1 MRSTHRHAFRPEE
14 APSGV
19 SVGRITVAPLCWA
32 HEDKTWRE
40 MFGRLARV
48 WPGCQGEV
56 LAPATPTCRGQE
68 QCWVHM
74 VVCDGHTYY
83 TTMDRARDMY
93 TQYQRSQH
101 RTCNMLLAD
110 TVSIYI
116 ENILTAMKQLCDNAH
131 L

>member
-1 MRSTHRHAFRPEE
+1 MRSTHRDAFRPEE

-32 HEDKTWRE
+32 HEDKTWCE
-40 MFGRLARV
+40 MFCRLARG

-68 QCWVHM
+68 QCWVYM

-93 TQYQRSQH
+93 TIPEVTTQNMQH
-101 RTCNMLLAD
+101 GEISGTTLAGL
-110 TVSIYI
+110 
-116 ENILTAMKQLCDNAH
+116 EFGQLEFVN
-131 L
+131 